1 MRWLC
6 IDNTCAR
13 GGFVVASGAGVLGSA
28 WIAHSPWAR
37 FVGLLG
43 TPRLAPSD
51 ILVLVPC
58 SAVHGVGLRV
68 RIGVAFVDAHGQ
80 VLRAVDPLPWWGAR
94 VGGAAMVLEAA
105 SGVLAGVRPGDRM
118 RITGASLFPH
128 RGNFIARRWG
138 SNRRRGALSGHR
150 GHTVPVNDRRM

>member
-1 MRWLC
+1 MRCLR

-13 GGFVVASGAGVLGSA
+13 GGLVVASRAGVLGRA

-43 TPRLAPSD
+43 TPRLPRSD
-51 ILVLVPC
+51 VLVLERC

-68 RIGVAFVDAHGQ
+68 RIGVAFVDAHGE
-80 VLRAVDPLPWWGAR
+80 VRRVIDPLPWWGAR
-94 VGGAAMVLEAA
+94 ARGATAVLETA
-105 SGVLAGVRPGDRM
+105 SGVLAGVRPGDHI

-138 SNRRRGALSGHR
+138 SNGRRGALSRHR